1 MSPLSPPVPLTSAYL
16 LRGEHI
22 VVSRSEVAT
31 KSSQEALNAAL
42 EANNRLLA
50 ELIHVQRFALLG
62 PEKVCQVIFE
72 HEKVDVYVPFGDV
85 DYIQKKLI
93 ENRSFYE
100 LQNLL
105 QIRDMLAPGA
115 VICDVGA
122 NIGNHTLFFAIFC
135 DAAHVHAF
143 EPVMTTFEILARN
156 VELNHL
162 RNVTLYNRPVGVA
175 GEGAAIAT
183 YKLRNTGATVIQP
196 ASGGAMRY
204 LSLDEIDLPRLD
216 LIKIDVEGQQIAVLK
231 GSRKALK
238 RHRPKIIIE
247 IREKER
253 DETLAVLKELG
264 TRQAAK
270 LSHSDYLFEF
280 S

>member
-1 MSPLSPPVPLTSAYL
+1 M
-16 LRGEHI
+16 
-22 VVSRSEVAT
+22 VSRSEVAAKT
-31 KSSQEALNAAL
+31 SQEALNIAL
-42 EANNRLLA
+42 DVNNRLMA

-62 PEKVCQVIFE
+62 PEKVCQVVFE

-85 DYIQKKLI
+85 DYIQKKLV

-105 QIRDMLAPGA
+105 QVRDAVGPGA

-175 GEGAAIAT
+175 GEGAAIAA

-196 ASGGAMRY
+196 SAGGTMRY

-216 LIKIDVEGQQIAVLK
+216 LVKIDVEGQQASVLK
-231 GSRKALK
+231 GSKKTLRK
-238 RHRPKIIIE
+238 HRPKIWIE
-247 IREKER
+247 IRDAEMKE
-253 DETLAVLKELG
+253 TSALLSELG
-264 TRQAAK
+264 AK
-270 LSHSDYLFEF
+270 QSIKLGRYDYLFEF